1 MSEEPPRVPSVDQLV
16 EVHQAL
22 WSFHAL
28 NTYSWNFTSKQEEQI
43 LPGFEHLADA
53 LAPIRQIESTKG
65 WPTRIGRAIRSIV
78 TAFDATTE
86 AWGWEWISML
96 EPERSAYLT
105 ERRASLDRTLDEP
118 ILEAALSLADRWA
131 DSEHCRFDDLAD
143 EARTRGLVPRSVT
156 VEEALAQYREA
167 KERFRREPRG
177 GNAIPGWESG
187 KSDMLAQAWNTL
199 RGELLTISPARVER
213 PPWRQNGIPSPTWRG
228 RTTPEAPTEF
238 AKPHQEKQSNSS
250 DGINPLDETVIADA
264 SLRGYT
270 LEAACVRHFK
280 SRKTTTSH
288 AIVEAVCPGE
298 NRDWSTVK
306 TWVNRVKNALID
318 LDPHCRLSFSTIHN
332 ANTWSSSAC
341 CRSEEFQ
348 RVSRMKLP

>member
-1 MSEEPPRVPSVDQLV
+1 MSEEPTRVPSVDQLV

-22 WSFHAL
+22 WSFHEL

-143 EARTRGLVPRSVT
+143 EARTRGLVPRSMT

-167 KERFRREPRG
+167 KERFRREPR
-177 GNAIPGWESG
+177 WG
-187 KSDMLAQAWNTL
+187 KCYPRVGERESDMLVQAWNTL

-213 PPWRQNGIPSPTWRG
+213 PPWQQERDPEPHIEGENKP
-228 RTTPEAPTEF
+228 PEAPTEL

-264 SLRGYT
+264 LVARGYT
-270 LEAACVRHFK
+270 LEAAFVRHFK
-280 SRKTTTSH
+280 SRKTTTSD

-318 LDPHCRLSFSTIHN
+318 LDPHCRLSFST
-332 ANTWSSSAC
+332 S
-341 CRSEEFQ
+341 Q
-348 RVSRMKLP
+348 REYLVIKRLLPE